1 MHILHWR
8 KSTYSGD
15 SSNCVEIATSP
26 AAVHIRDSKRPVG
39 PHLKVRPPTWTH
51 FLSSLVQPR

>member
-1 MHILHWR
+1 MHILNWR

-26 AAVHIRDSKRPVG
+26 AAVHIRDSKHPVG
-39 PHLKVRPPTWTH
+39 PRLKVRPPTWTH
-51 FLSSLVQPR
+51 FLPSLAQPR

>member
-1 MHILHWR
+1 MHILNWR

-39 PHLKVRPPTWTH
+39 PRLKVRPATWTH
-51 FLSSLVQPR
+51 FLSSLAQPR